1 MIAYDRGFNQAI
13 ADNDLEKVRLL
24 IEDKQDVNQKDILG
38 DTPLNLAVKFD
49 RLEIFKLLLESGATI
64 TTWTIADITETDGSF
79 CMEML
84 SLILETGI
92 DVNLQLEDGETLL
105 MYAAGEG
112 NLKIVE
118 RLAELGADINAVSRQ
133 ADFALLKAGYKRH
146 QDVFDYLAP
155 KTISDLKEL
164 AADRLPSRW
173 ANKLKEK

>member
-1 MIAYDRGFNQAI
+1 MIDYDRGFNQAI
-13 ADNDLEKVRLL
+13 ADNDIEKIRLL
-24 IEDKQDVNQKDILG
+24 IENKHDLNQRDILG

-84 SLILETGI
+84 SLVLESGI

-105 MYAAGEG
+105 MYAVGEG

-118 RLAELGADINAVSRQ
+118 RLVELGADINAVSRQ
-133 ADFALLKAGYKRH
+133 ADFALLIAGYRRH
-146 QDVFDYLAP
+146 QEIFDYLAP
-155 KTISDLKEL
+155 KTISELKEQ
-164 AADRLPSRW
+164 AAERLPIRW
-173 ANKLKEK
+173 AKQLKD